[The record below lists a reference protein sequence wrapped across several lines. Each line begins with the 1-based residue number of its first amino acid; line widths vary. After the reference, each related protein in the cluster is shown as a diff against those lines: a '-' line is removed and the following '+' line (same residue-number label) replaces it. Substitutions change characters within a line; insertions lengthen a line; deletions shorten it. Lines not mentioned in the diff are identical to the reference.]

1 MECSRNGSGAESGA
15 RAVAGTQGSR
25 ERSGIGEIT
34 GGDGC
39 READAHDPQRAD
51 AAERRTPAAGHDA
64 RYSDRRPVD
73 VQLAGALRTA
83 GPAAALVSPT
93 VWRVHRRRHD
103 RRATA
108 LLTRAD
114 SPPHVLHIPVRALP
128 YRSALGTSRRADG
141 GGPAGIGR
149 HTGVPSSHWLSV
161 NCCTSLPS
169 YRITNSSP
177 YG

>member
-1 MECSRNGSGAESGA
+1 MECSGNGGGAESGA

-25 ERSGIGEIT
+25 ERSGIGAIT

-51 AAERRTPAAGHDA
+51 AAERPTPAAGHDA

-83 GPAAALVSPT
+83 GPATALVSPT

-103 RRATA
+103 CRATA
-108 LLTRAD
+108 LLTTAD
-114 SPPHVLHIPVRALP
+114 SPPHVLHIHVRALP
-128 YRSALGTSRRADG
+128 YSGALRTSRRAEG
-141 GGPAGIGR
+141 GGPGWPGIGR
-149 HTGVPSSHWLSV
+149 HAGVPSSHWLSV

-169 YRITNSSP
+169 
-177 YG
+177 